1 MKILIVDDELLIRR
15 SLRRAAE
22 LKGHEVFEAPD
33 GLVGLEQWKKQQ
45 PDLVFLDVLM
55 PGLTGPE
62 VLKEMKDLNTAK
74 VVLISAYAGEFDPKT
89 LAGANLFIPKPF
101 EDIFSVLERGEKLVH
116 G

>member
-1 MKILIVDDELLIRR
+1 MKVLVVDDELLIRR
-15 SLRRAAE
+15 SLRKAAE
-22 LKGHEVFEAPD
+22 MKGHEVFEAVDGID
-33 GLVGLEQWKKQQ
+33 GLKKWRETQ

-55 PGLTGPE
+55 PGLTGPD
-62 VLKEMKDLNTAK
+62 VLREMKGKSAAK

-101 EDIFSVLERGEKLVH
+101 DDIFAVIEQGEGLFN

>member
-15 SLRRAAE
+15 ALRRAAE
-22 LKGHEVFEAPD
+22 MKGHVVVEAPD
-33 GLVGLEQWKKQQ
+33 GLVGLQLWREED

-62 VLKEMKDLNTAK
+62 VLKEIKNENRAK
-74 VVLISAYAGEFDPKT
+74 VVLISAYAGEFDPTT

-101 EDIFSVLERGEKLVH
+101 EDIFAVLEKGENLL
-116 G
+116 